1 MPEWDE
7 LMRSKFFIT
16 DLGVEKSVLISGVQ
30 MTMGRYAVWSPT
42 KDDCRHAIVE
52 VSSDLDAL
60 KKKYAVSEERIC
72 RVLHNEK
79 EAV

>member
-16 DLGVEKSVLISGVQ
+16 DLGVEKSALVGGVQ
-30 MTMGRYAVWSPT
+30 MTVGRYAVWSPT
-42 KDDCRHAIVE
+42 KDDCRHVIVE
-52 VSSDLDAL
+52 VGSDLNAL

-72 RVLHNEK
+72 RMPHAEK
-79 EAV
+79 EVV